1 MKSSRFSE
9 EQIVG
14 ILKEQEARMST
25 ALSVVPYGSSFLPT
39 MPLTHEIHDTAGPG
53 ESQEALRRRGRP
65 RDRPLLQR
73 QPQHDF

>member
-39 MPLTHEIHDTAGPG
+39 MPLTHEIHDTATV
-53 ESQEALRRRGRP
+53 RP
-65 RDRPLLQR
+65 SSFHPPPCKHHDRL
-73 QPQHDF
+73 